1 MSVMMEGR
9 PLNLLEEPNSNEGES
24 SVCFNGHR
32 PIGVSGLLG
41 YRCMEVDLDNSWLD
55 PISNEEVRNASIN
68 NAT

>member
-41 YRCMEVDLDNSWLD
+41 YRCMEVDLDNSCLD
-55 PISNEEVRNASIN
+55 P
-68 NAT
+68 